1 MAGERLV
8 LIMPAYNAA
17 RTVAEVFARIP
28 AAVGERIHRYVAV
41 DDGSTD
47 DTLAILEG
55 LAGRLPRLD
64 VLRHDRNRGYGA
76 AEKTLLDHALAL
88 GADICILV
96 HADGQYPPER
106 IPDLITPLERGDADL
121 VQGSRML
128 GGGALAGGMPLYKYL
143 ANRGLTAIEN
153 LAFGLSLAEYHS
165 GCMLYHRRAL
175 EAIAYRRFS
184 DSFDF
189 DLEMIVAARVL
200 GLRLAE
206 IAIPTRYAGEV
217 SHLKPVRYGLDVLRV
232 VWRYRRGHYH
242 RLLGAGK

>member
-28 AAVGERIHRYVAV
+28 AAVQERIHRYVAV

-143 ANRGLTAIEN
+143 
-153 LAFGLSLAEYHS
+153 
-165 GCMLYHRRAL
+165 
-175 EAIAYRRFS
+175 
-184 DSFDF
+184 
-189 DLEMIVAARVL
+189 
-200 GLRLAE
+200 
-206 IAIPTRYAGEV
+206 
-217 SHLKPVRYGLDVLRV
+217 
-232 VWRYRRGHYH
+232 
-242 RLLGAGK
+242 